1 MSEPSQKKEEL
12 LSHLKAVAEPIIG
25 NEKMELV
32 DIEFAREHSGWVL
45 RLFIDK
51 PGGVNLDDC
60 AMISRTVGTVLDVE
74 DAIEGPYQ
82 LEVSS
87 PGLNRRLKSP
97 QHFRQVEGKK
107 VRLKTY
113 GPVGEPPRRNFTG
126 VVTGV
131 AEDAVMLDIPGGGH
145 FRIPFSEIAKANLE
159 FE

>member
-1 MSEPSQKKEEL
+1 MSEPSQKKENL
-12 LSHLKAVAEPIIG
+12 LSHLRALAEPIIG

-32 DIEFAREHSGWVL
+32 DLEFTREHSGWVL

-74 DAIEGPYQ
+74 DAIEGPYH

-97 QHFRQVEGKK
+97 LHFRQVEGRK

-113 GPVGEPPRRNFTG
+113 GPIGEPPRRNFSG
-126 VVTGV
+126 FVTGV

>member
-1 MSEPSQKKEEL
+1 MSEPSQKKENL
-12 LSHLKAVAEPIIG
+12 LSHLRALAEPIIG

-32 DIEFAREHSGWVL
+32 DLEFTREHSGWVL

-74 DAIEGPYQ
+74 DAIEGPYH

-97 QHFRQVEGKK
+97 LHFRQVEGRK

-113 GPVGEPPRRNFTG
+113 GPIGEPPRRNFSG

>member
-1 MSEPSQKKEEL
+1 MSEPSQKKENL
-12 LSHLKAVAEPIIG
+12 LSHLKALAEPIIA

-32 DIEFAREHSGWVL
+32 DLEFTREHSGWVL

-51 PGGVNLDDC
+51 PGGVNRDDC

-74 DAIEGPYQ
+74 DAIEGPYH

-87 PGLNRRLKSP
+87 PGLNRRLKGP
-97 QHFRQVEGKK
+97 QHFRQVEGRK

-113 GPVGEPPRRNFTG
+113 GPIGEPPRRNFTG